1 MAKITSNLKIKQE
14 VFDKNQKS
22 LMARDI
28 DKEDA
33 AKLATSNR
41 VIKRVSACKKS
52 NNGNFAAVE
61 ELNDLIEKWKG
72 SEKPLHTVL
81 DLEILFRKFAFFNVK
96 ATCPLFKQLGFSVH
110 QKLKN
115 LTTLIS
121 SQLKPKVLAEMEDL
135 EKGINIAS
143 DDQIT
148 NEDEGIEVVQ
158 D

>member
-1 MAKITSNLKIKQE
+1 M
-14 VFDKNQKS
+14 
-22 LMARDI
+22 
-28 DKEDA
+28 
-33 AKLATSNR
+33 
-41 VIKRVSACKKS
+41 
-52 NNGNFAAVE
+52 
-61 ELNDLIEKWKG
+61 
-72 SEKPLHTVL
+72 
-81 DLEILFRKFAFFNVK
+81 EIRFRKFAFFNVK
-96 ATCPLFKQLGFSVH
+96 ATCPLFKQLGLSAH

-121 SQLKPKVLAEMEDL
+121 SQLKLKVLAEMEDL